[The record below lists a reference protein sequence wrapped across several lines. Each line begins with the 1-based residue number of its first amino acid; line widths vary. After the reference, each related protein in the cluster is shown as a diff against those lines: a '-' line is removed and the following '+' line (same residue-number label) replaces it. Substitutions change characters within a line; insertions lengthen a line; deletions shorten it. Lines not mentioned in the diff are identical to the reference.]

1 LSSVAEFIARA
12 QAAQRAG
19 QLQAACEHYQQAL
32 RLDANCAQAHEELGN
47 LLARAG
53 QPDQAAQC
61 LRRATQLNPRSLAAF
76 GNLGNLLRY
85 LGQLDEAASCY
96 RRVLELQPASALAHN
111 DLGLI
116 AQAQGRLDEAV
127 ANFSRAIE
135 LDAAFVEAHTNLATA
150 LAQAGRLDAAVPVF
164 RRATELRP
172 DSSDAHYNLATAL
185 ANLGEWD
192 TAAACCRRAIS
203 LKPDAA
209 PAWFVLGFSLMRL
222 GRLDEA
228 AAHLRRA
235 IELRPDHAE
244 AHNSLALVLRNQ
256 NQLEQAA
263 DCCRRAIELKPGFAE
278 AHNILG
284 TVLAAQGR
292 MADAVVSY
300 RQALERKPHDPEMH
314 LNLGLALAAQDQLD
328 DAVACYRRALDLR
341 PDYAEAHSNLALAL
355 VRQENLD
362 EGIAG
367 YRRAI
372 QLQPNFAEAHNNL
385 AVALVAHGQPEEAI
399 ASYRRALQLRPDL
412 AEAHYT
418 LSGLLARQGDLEE
431 AADSCCRACELK
443 PQMAEAHHA
452 LGAILAKLGN
462 AAEARQCYLRAIAL
476 KPDEVAWRLNL
487 ISLCPPV
494 FGSNAEIDAYRQ
506 NLLSEL
512 DGFTRDDVKLDLST
526 LVKAD
531 CRPAFNLQF
540 HGRYDRPVREA
551 FARVFSHSPP
561 GKCGPPNPGRSRLGF
576 VVTDRHESI
585 FLKSMAG
592 VLERMDSARFEV
604 VVVGSARGTALL
616 RPELRNPT
624 IRLVA
629 LPDSIDRA
637 AETIRQERF
646 DLLYYWEVATDST
659 NYFLPFLRLAPVQC
673 TSWGIQVTSG
683 IPQLDY
689 YLSSELVEPAD
700 AQQHYSE
707 RLVLASTLLTYQRRL
722 APPAAPKPREHFGF
736 SSAQHLYLC
745 AQQLG
750 KFQPDFDP
758 ILSEILRRDPR
769 GVIVIA
775 EERHGRFPGNA
786 LRQRFAT
793 TMPEVARRIVFLP
806 FQPADDYLS
815 LIATADVLLDP
826 LHFGGVN
833 STYDAL
839 SLNQPI
845 VTLPSTLHRGRY
857 TLGCYRKMGLTD
869 CIANSPA
876 QYVEIALR
884 LAHDLDFRASVVAA
898 IRDASPLLFDDPV
911 AVSEHE
917 RIFNMLIDKA
927 RDR

>member
-1 LSSVAEFIARA
+1 MSSVAEFIARA

-19 QLQAACEHYQQAL
+19 QMQAAAEHYQQAL
-32 RLDANCAQAHEELGN
+32 RIDAGCAQAHEELGN
-47 LLARAG
+47 LLAQAG
-53 QPDQAAQC
+53 QPEQAIEC
-61 LRRATQLNPRSLAAF
+61 LRRATQLNPHALAAF

-85 LGQLDEAASCY
+85 LGRLDEAASCY

-127 ANFSRAIE
+127 AKFSRAIE

-150 LAQAGRLDAAVPVF
+150 LAQMGRLDAAVPIF

-172 DSSDAHYNLATAL
+172 DSPDAHGNLATVL
-185 ANLGEWD
+185 ANLGQWD
-192 TAAACCRRAIS
+192 AAAASCRRAIG
-203 LKPDAA
+203 LKPDSA
-209 PAWFVLGFSLMRL
+209 PPWFILGFILMRL
-222 GRLDEA
+222 GRLDDA
-228 AAHLRRA
+228 AAHFRRA

-244 AHNSLALVLRNQ
+244 AHNSLAVVLRNL

-278 AHNILG
+278 AHDILG
-284 TVLAAQGR
+284 TVRAAQGLLT
-292 MADAVVSY
+292 DAVVSY
-300 RQALERKPHDPEMH
+300 RHALELKPHDPEIH

-328 DAVACYRRALDLR
+328 DAVASYLRALDYR

-355 VRQENLD
+355 VRQDKLAEA
-362 EGIAG
+362 IAR

-385 AVALVAHGQPEEAI
+385 AVALVAHGRPEEAI
-399 ASYRRALQLRPDL
+399 ASYRRALKLRPDL
-412 AEAHYT
+412 VEAHYT
-418 LSGLLARQGDLEE
+418 LSGLLARQGDLED
-431 AADSCCRACELK
+431 AAASCRRACELK

-462 AAEARQCYLRAIAL
+462 AAEARQCYRRAIAL
-476 KPDEVAWRLNL
+476 KPHEVAWQFNL

-494 FGSNAEIDAYRQ
+494 FSSNAEIDAYRQ
-506 NLLSEL
+506 NLLNEL
-512 DGFTRDDVKLDLST
+512 DEFARRELKLDLST

-540 HGRYDRPVREA
+540 HGRDDRPVREA
-551 FARVFSHSPP
+551 FARVFSHLDP
-561 GKCGPPNPGRSRLGF
+561 GKCGPTNPGRPRLGF

-592 VLERMDSARFEV
+592 VLERMDSGRFEV
-604 VVVGSARGTALL
+604 FVVGSARGTALM
-616 RPELRNPT
+616 RPELRSAA
-624 IRLVA
+624 IRFVA
-629 LPDSIDRA
+629 LPDSIDQA

-683 IPQLDY
+683 IPQLDC
-689 YLSSELVEPAD
+689 YLSSELVEPPD

-707 RLVLASTLLTYQRRL
+707 RVVLASTLLTYQRRL

-758 ILSEILRRDPR
+758 ILSDILRSDPR

-786 LRQRFAT
+786 LRQRFAA
-793 TMPEVARRIVFLP
+793 TMPDVVDRIVFLP

-815 LIATADVLLDP
+815 LIAAADVLLDP

-857 TLGCYRKMGLTD
+857 TLGCYRKMGLSD

-876 QYVEIALR
+876 QYVEIVLR
-884 LAHDLDFRASVVAA
+884 LAHDVDFRASVVAA
-898 IRDASPLLFDDPV
+898 IRDTSPLLFDDPV

-917 RIFNMLIDKA
+917 RIFSILIDEIRA
-927 RDR
+927 R